1 MIDQSLPFSNNR
13 WKVIAIIIYLK
24 FYNLLV
30 NIEVESTELLTF
42 LGELEVG
49 AGLEPGVVGDGA
61 NY

>member
-49 AGLEPGVVGDGA
+49 PGLEPGVVSDGA